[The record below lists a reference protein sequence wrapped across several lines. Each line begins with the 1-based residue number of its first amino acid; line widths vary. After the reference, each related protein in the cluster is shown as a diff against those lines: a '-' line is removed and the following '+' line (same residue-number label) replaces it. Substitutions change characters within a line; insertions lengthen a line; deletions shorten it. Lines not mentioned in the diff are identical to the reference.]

1 MLTDCMYLEKI
12 EGESLIAIKDCVELT
27 VRLTKIGVTAEIGQV
42 QKTVL
47 LGMARILRKVL
58 AI

>member
-1 MLTDCMYLEKI
+1 MKI
-12 EGESLIAIKDCVELT
+12 IPLAVGSKQFGNTMKETRI
-27 VRLTKIGVTAEIGQV
+27 TAEIGQV

-58 AI
+58 EI